1 VQQSGPPIGGPRR
14 FQAPS
19 RGSGKTPEGAS
30 DLLAAAAIA
39 ARRSAAWSLLQ
50 ATAAAV
56 AVPAVA
62 AALALLRTA
71 AAGGVGSLL
80 AQLLQAHLQAHALE
94 VAPGHRAAAA
104 VAAPQLLALATTL
117 LQPAHR
123 RPLRAFAAIAPAALL
138 ARTAPF
144 AAPVVALAGFAAQL
158 LAALLQ
164 AFAHRLEALFGLL
177 QPFAGFGALGL
188 LPVRALR
195 LRAFLGGGER
205 EEQSEHEQ

>member
-1 VQQSGPPIGGPRR
+1 MGLGR
-14 FQAPS
+14 S
-19 RGSGKTPEGAS
+19 RGSGKTPEGVS
-30 DLLAAAAIA
+30 DLLAAAAFA
-39 ARRSAAWSLLQ
+39 ARRSAAWCLLQ
-50 ATAAAV
+50 AIAAAV
-56 AVPAVA
+56 AVPTVA

-71 AAGGVGSLL
+71 TAGGVGSLL
-80 AQLLQAHLQAHALE
+80 AQLLHAHLQAHALE
-94 VAPGHRAAAA
+94 VASDHRAAAA

-117 LQPAHR
+117 LQPVHR
-123 RPLRAFAAIAPAALL
+123 RPPRAFAAIAPAALL
-138 ARTAPF
+138 AT
-144 AAPVVALAGFAAQL
+144 PVVALAGFAAQL

-195 LRAFLGGGER
+195 LRAFLGGGDR